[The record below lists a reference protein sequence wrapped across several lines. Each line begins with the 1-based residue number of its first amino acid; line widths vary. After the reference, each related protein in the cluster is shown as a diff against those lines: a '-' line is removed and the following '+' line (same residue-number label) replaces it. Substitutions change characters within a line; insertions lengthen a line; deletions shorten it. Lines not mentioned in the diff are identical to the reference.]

1 MDTDF
6 CISALEE
13 AISLYGVPSIFNT
26 DQGSQFT
33 SDKFISILEKNGIQ
47 IRMDSVGRALDN
59 VCIERLWRSV
69 KYEEIYLNDYKSM
82 GDLKE
87 SLKRYF
93 SFYNSARF
101 HQSLEYS
108 TSDDIYY
115 KAFSK
120 SPETKAA

>member
-1 MDTDF
+1 
-6 CISALEE
+6 
-13 AISLYGVPSIFNT
+13 
-26 DQGSQFT
+26 
-33 SDKFISILEKNGIQ
+33 
-47 IRMDSVGRALDN
+47 MDSAGRALDN
-59 VCIERLWRSV
+59 VYIERFWRSV
-69 KYEEIYLNDYKSM
+69 KYEKNYLNDHESM

-108 TSDDIYY
+108 TPDDIYY

-120 SPETKAA
+120 SPESKAA